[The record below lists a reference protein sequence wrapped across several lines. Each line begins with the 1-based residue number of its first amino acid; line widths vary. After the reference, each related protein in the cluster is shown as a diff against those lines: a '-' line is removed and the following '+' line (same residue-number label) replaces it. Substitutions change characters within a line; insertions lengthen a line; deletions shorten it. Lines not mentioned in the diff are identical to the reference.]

1 MEGINNLYFL
11 IIYILV
17 FALVILTTFLGIE
30 CLKNVGL
37 HATVNFLDEENRNTH
52 YNERKCSSL
61 ERDGIYTVWLYFQKR
76 RNFAQLSG
84 QLQRRD
90 LT

>member
-17 FALVILTTFLGIE
+17 FALVILVTFLGIE

-37 HATVNFLDEENRNTH
+37 HATVNFLDEENRNTR
-52 YNERKCSSL
+52 YNERKCSHL
-61 ERDGIYTVWLYFQKR
+61 ERDAIYTV
-76 RNFAQLSG
+76 
-84 QLQRRD
+84 
-90 LT
+90 